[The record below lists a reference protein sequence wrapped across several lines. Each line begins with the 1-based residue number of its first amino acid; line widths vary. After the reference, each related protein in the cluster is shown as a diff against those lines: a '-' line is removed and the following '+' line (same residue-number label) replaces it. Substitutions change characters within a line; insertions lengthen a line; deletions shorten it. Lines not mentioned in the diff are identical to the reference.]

1 MKAKD
6 IIDKD
11 DERNAWAKDCVN
23 EVWQSNDKFKLLKPN
38 GNHINLSKQGNAWVE
53 GEINKLKEVFDK
65 EFIASKE
72 KNPDNWHWAHY
83 SLERALHAQLINPR
97 HKDEFKNYC
106 RDKRNILINLTAAQV
121 AEKIGATG
129 YVSMGWQENRILLR
143 YWYHPVTA
151 YAILGPNEAVYI
163 IETKRKKIKAGRLI
177 ECYGHHKLHNTD
189 LLEALQMIRKARKWK
204 PKISLG
210 RKTEERLSGYATAI
224 KI

>member
-11 DERNAWAKDCVN
+11 DERNAWAKECVN
-23 EVWQSNDKFKLLKPN
+23 EIWQSDDKYKLLKPN
-38 GNHINLSKQGNAWVE
+38 GNRVNLSKQGNAWVE
-53 GEINKLKEVFDK
+53 RKIRDLKILFDK
-65 EFIASKE
+65 ELIASAE
-72 KNPDNWHWAHY
+72 KDPDNWHWAHY
-83 SLERALHAQLINPR
+83 SLERALHEQLINPR
-97 HKDEFKNYC
+97 HNEELRNYY
-106 RDKRNILINLTAAQV
+106 RDKRNIVTAAQV

-163 IETKRKKIKAGRLI
+163 METKRKKIKAGRLI
-177 ECYGHHKLHNTD
+177 ECYGHHKLDNIEI
-189 LLEALQMIRKARKWK
+189 LEALQMIRAARRWK
-204 PKISLG
+204 PKTSMG
-210 RKTEERLSGYATAI
+210 KKTEERLSGYATAI